1 VHTNAVALNE
11 ILLTLVVGNVVGSV
25 NLTPKPVDNQGYA
38 ANVGAALLDPTAT
51 ALPVADLI
59 ANVAEVPVVVNVATV
74 AVILVGGR
82 NVAAIPVNANDLV
95 SAVSVNAVAVL
106 GENPTPFIWLP
117 PALAGF
123 AYLAPNPVASDHEYA
138 LTTLEAEATIL
149 SDNNCKP
156 PRPVETVGAA
166 VTGLPYL
173 VPSPAA
179 DIGYTDKYG
188 AVA

>member
-1 VHTNAVALNE
+1 MHTNTVALNE
-11 ILLTLVVGNVVGSV
+11 ILLTLVVGNVAGSV
-25 NLTPKPVDNQGYA
+25 NLTPKPEDNQGYA
-38 ANVGAALLDPTAT
+38 ASIGVGPLDPTAM
-51 ALPVADLI
+51 AAPVADLI
-59 ANVAEVPVVVNVATV
+59 ASVAALPVAVNVATV

-82 NVAAIPVNANDLV
+82 NVAATPVSAHDRV
-95 SAVSVNAVAVL
+95 SAVSVNTVAVL
-106 GENPTPFIWLP
+106 GENPTPFIWVP

-123 AYLAPNPVASDHEYA
+123 AYLEPNPVASDHAYT
-138 LTTLEAEATIL
+138 LTTLEADATIL

-156 PRPVETVGAA
+156 PRPVVTVGAA

-188 AVA
+188 TVA